1 MSESGDNEVSG
12 VWNWGVS
19 EMWEW
24 GKSWLRKWWVSGKRV
39 DGVSGER
46 IEWVSGESGAS
57 ERWESEV
64 GGVVGV
70 SARLGR

>member
-1 MSESGDNEVSG
+1 M
-12 VWNWGVS
+12 
-19 EMWEW
+19 
-24 GKSWLRKWWVSGKRV
+24 
-39 DGVSGER
+39 SGER

-57 ERWESEV
+57 ERGESEV